1 MSSGKIRVAVLISGN
16 GSNLQALIDA
26 AKSPDYPGEI
36 VLVIS
41 NKADAYGLTRAR
53 DAGIETVVIDHTEFE
68 TRDDFDGE
76 LHVAL
81 LSYEIAFVCL
91 AGFMRVLTPTFVAE
105 WSGAMINIHPSLLP
119 SHKGLNTHEAALKAG
134 DTQHGCSVHWV
145 TPGVDEGVV
154 IAQSTL
160 DILPGDT
167 PESLKE
173 RVHALEHQLYP
184 KTLAEVLVDFS

>member
-1 MSSGKIRVAVLISGN
+1 MSKIRTAVFISGN

-26 AKSPDYPGEI
+26 AKDPNYPAEI
-36 VLVIS
+36 ALVIS

-53 DAGIETVVIDHTEFE
+53 EAGIATEVIDHTQFE

-81 LSYEIAFVCL
+81 LSHDIQFICL

-119 SHKGLNTHEAALKAG
+119 SHKGLNTHAAVLKAG
-134 DTQHGCSVHWV
+134 DKQHGCTVHWV
-145 TPGVDEGVV
+145 TPGVDEGDI
-154 IAQSTL
+154 IAQSVL
-160 DILPGDT
+160 DVLPGDT
-167 PESLKE
+167 AESLKE
-173 RVHALEHQLYP
+173 RVHALEHALYP
-184 KTLAEVLVDFS
+184 KTLAEVLVNFV